1 MTSVYLVQRPMMRDI
16 STGEFID
23 KYDLSACQ
31 RYGDLRVCLMPG
43 NVRADR
49 NNWVHSLAR
58 SLKGFTS
65 EDYLL
70 TLGDPVAIATAA
82 IIAAKNSGGLIRLL
96 KWDKHRTDYLPVV
109 LDLRTFN
116 AT

>member
-1 MTSVYLVQRPMMRDI
+1 MSIVYMVQRPMMRHFE
-16 STGEFID
+16 TGQFVD
-23 KYDLSACQ
+23 KYDLSGCAK
-31 RYGDLRVCLMPG
+31 YGELRECLLPG
-43 NVRADR
+43 NVRTDR
-49 NNWVHSLAR
+49 NNWVHSLSR
-58 SLKGFTS
+58 SLKGFSS

-82 IIAAKNSGGLIRLL
+82 ILAARSSGGFIRLL

-109 LDLRTFN
+109 LDLRNFN